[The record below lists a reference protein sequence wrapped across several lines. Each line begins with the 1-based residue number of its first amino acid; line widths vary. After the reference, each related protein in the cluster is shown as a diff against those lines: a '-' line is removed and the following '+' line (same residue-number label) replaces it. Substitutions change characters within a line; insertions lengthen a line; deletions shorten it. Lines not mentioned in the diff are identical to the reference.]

1 MSNTV
6 VEQIKDRLPIT
17 DVLASYITLQ
27 QSGSQYKARCPFHNE
42 RTASFSVSPEKGLYY
57 CFGCGAKGDIFSFV
71 EKFEGLDF
79 SGALKL
85 LAERAGVPL
94 EYKSSDERDMLYS
107 FLDEQMKK
115 YEQVLTQKHEVR
127 TYLFSRGVTKE
138 TIEKFHIGYAHNEWR
153 EIATRVIGTKKETL
167 AITTGLLKESPKGYY
182 DRFRSR
188 IMFPLFDSSGRV
200 IAFSGR
206 LFGEEGSEAPKY
218 LNSPETVL
226 FKKSS
231 TLYGFDKAKYA
242 IKKYDYAILV
252 EGQFDLVLLHQAGF
266 INTVATSGTAVSEDS
281 LTDKQSALNI
291 LSRLTSNII
300 LAFDGDSAGKKAT
313 LRTAGILL
321 SLGMNIKIV
330 SLPEK
335 KDPADIISESGA
347 ALWKTLVVEAKNIF
361 LWITENIKAHH
372 YSPHVLRKALD
383 KDIFPLLQRVH
394 SEVEKRGYI
403 TEIAH
408 MLEIASDALWR
419 DYESFSYTHTYI
431 QTEETNP
438 SLLSDTS
445 FSPDEIL
452 QGFIHYYPDTKEQSE
467 KKLHEERI
475 QLEKKDDLSP
485 ALLFFVESQY
495 AIVTKEQKEQVL
507 SELLKKVIVFYH
519 RKHLAQLKKALYG
532 MDPGTDDYQN
542 TLAHIDQLQKKIH
555 THFHMET

>member
-1 MSNTV
+1 MRSV

-27 QSGSQYKARCPFHNE
+27 QSGNQYKARCPFHNE

-79 SGALKL
+79 PGTLKL

-94 EYKSSDERDMLYS
+94 EQKASDERDMLYS
-107 FLDEQMKK
+107 FIDEQMRK
-115 YEQVLTQKHEVR
+115 YEQALTKKSDILA
-127 TYLFSRGVTKE
+127 YLSSRGVSKE
-138 TIEKFHIGYAHNEWR
+138 TIEKFHIGYASPEWR
-153 EIATRVIGTKKETL
+153 EIASTVVGTKKEAL
-167 AITTGLLKESPKGYY
+167 AIATGLLKESPKGYY

-226 FKKSS
+226 FKKSA

-281 LTDKQSALNI
+281 ITDSRSALHT

-300 LAFDGDSAGKKAT
+300 LAFDGDSAGEKAT
-313 LRTAGILL
+313 LRTAAILL
-321 SLGMNIKIV
+321 SLGMNIKIM

-335 KDPADIISESGA
+335 KDPADVVLEGGA
-347 ALWKTLVVEAKNIF
+347 ALCKQLITEAKNLF
-361 LWITENIKAHH
+361 VWVTENIKVHG
-372 YSPHVLRKALD
+372 YSPHLLRRALE
-383 KDIFPLLQRVH
+383 KDMFPLLQRVH

-403 TEIAH
+403 TDIAQ
-408 MLEIASDALWR
+408 MLEVSPDALSR
-419 DYESFSYTHTYI
+419 DYESFSLTHTYM
-431 QTEETNP
+431 QTEEEQ
-438 SLLSDTS
+438 SVGAEESY
-445 FSPDEIL
+445 SPDELL
-452 QGFIHYYPDTKEQSE
+452 QAFVLHYPESKGEIEKMLREEGVTLEEKEE
-467 KKLHEERI
+467 LR
-475 QLEKKDDLSP
+475 P

-495 AIVTKEQKEQVL
+495 GKLNTVQKEQTL
-507 SELLKKVIVFYH
+507 SELIKKVSVSHH
-519 RKHLAQLKKALYG
+519 RHQLVQLKKALYG
-532 MDPGTDDYQN
+532 MDPGTDEYQN

-555 THFHMET
+555 TRFHTET